1 VGKEE
6 ERGKRTEIHST
17 SSNVRSKH
25 DTANSVLERLGSRIP
40 LTLTLARVNL
50 VEIDALVPEAGR
62 ALEKVGDKAGSPR
75 RREEDH
81 DLERR
86 TVLRKLGAKDGE
98 SLREEVEEGGN
109 GDGELLNV
117 LVGVLLTLVDAADEL
132 VRGEEGEVRDLVN
145 GGRNSGGEEKSLAR
159 VLLTIGEVR
168 DDLLDFATEPGFEE
182 TVRLVQNEGT
192 ETGEL
197 GTEGGVLEVVEETTG
212 SRDENVCK
220 GKQISSASLG
230 EDGKEQKFSIC
241 WRKQ

>member
-1 VGKEE
+1 MRGLRRKKVSKGARMRIPLPPPPAVEDPARAVRPSRWMYCSGLAGRPTWRTVVTLATRRRKVSTKVGKEE

-86 TVLRKLGAKDGE
+86 KRSK
-98 SLREEVEEGGN
+98 R
-109 GDGELLNV
+109 
-117 LVGVLLTLVDAADEL
+117 
-132 VRGEEGEVRDLVN
+132 
-145 GGRNSGGEEKSLAR
+145 
-159 VLLTIGEVR
+159 
-168 DDLLDFATEPGFEE
+168 
-182 TVRLVQNEGT
+182 EGT
-192 ETGEL
+192 VTA
-197 GTEGGVLEVVEETTG
+197 
-212 SRDENVCK
+212 NC
-220 GKQISSASLG
+220 
-230 EDGKEQKFSIC
+230 
-241 WRKQ
+241 